1 MKVAKKMLMES
12 LSLQVPRRLKQALRK
27 QARRA
32 GLSLS
37 EWVRT
42 RLELEGT
49 DPDELRA
56 VLLALNK
63 LRERVQQGDAE
74 SKARAAE
81 FAARE
86 RERPAREA
94 AIRAEA
100 KRWARENIAGRW
112 LFDGNMNR

>member
-1 MKVAKKMLMES
+1 MTVTKKVLMES
-12 LSLQVPRRLKQALRK
+12 LSVQVPRRLKQALRK

-56 VLLALNK
+56 VLLALNE
-63 LRERVQQGDAE
+63 LRERVEQGEAE
-74 SKARAAE
+74 SKVRAAE
-81 FAARE
+81 LAVRE

-94 AIRAEA
+94 EIRSKA

>member
-1 MKVAKKMLMES
+1 MTVIKKVLMES
-12 LSLQVPRRLKQALRK
+12 LSLRVPRRLKHALRK

-56 VLLALNK
+56 VLLALDE
-63 LRERVQQGDAE
+63 LRERVQQGEAE

-81 FAARE
+81 LAVKE

-94 AIRAEA
+94 AIRSEA

-112 LFDGNMNR
+112 LFDGNMNH

>member
-1 MKVAKKMLMES
+1 MTVAKKELMEPIS
-12 LSLQVPRRLKQALRK
+12 LRVPRRLKQALRK

-32 GLSLS
+32 ELSLS

-56 VLLALNK
+56 VLLALNE
-63 LRERVQQGDAE
+63 LRERVQQGEAE
-74 SKARAAE
+74 SKGRAAE
-81 FAARE
+81 RAVRE
-86 RERPAREA
+86 REWPAREA

-100 KRWARENIAGRW
+100 KRWARENIAGLS